1 MLESKSMLFFNQA
14 EIISDNI
21 NQAIN
26 GYAIYQMNGWLGE
39 MLKLG
44 KKLVKQTSK

>member
-1 MLESKSMLFFNQA
+1 MLESKSMLFFHQA

-26 GYAIYQMNGWLGE
+26 DYAI
-39 MLKLG
+39 
-44 KKLVKQTSK
+44 